1 MQLCQFISIVALVTC
16 IVCFQKKVC
25 TLVVDMWGG
34 AIGHNYR
41 WRSAMR
47 SLFAKSNFET
57 YESYAQM
64 LKIRPISKQV
74 DIVPGCIRKS
84 NVQGGKKYFPS
95 WEPRFLGQ
103 YFARDSVIPE
113 PAVAL
118 QNLIHCKNELTTSI
132 ECWLLWISK
141 SLLILWVHETKFW
154 FLTFWSGNQFLC

>member
-1 MQLCQFISIVALVTC
+1 
-16 IVCFQKKVC
+16 
-25 TLVVDMWGG
+25 
-34 AIGHNYR
+34 
-41 WRSAMR
+41 
-47 SLFAKSNFET
+47 
-57 YESYAQM
+57 M

-118 QNLIHCKNELTTSI
+118 QNLIFNGSRGFIAKMNLQQALNVDFCELVN
-132 ECWLLWISK
+132 LY
-141 SLLILWVHETKFW
+141 
-154 FLTFWSGNQFLC
+154 